1 MKTRKPKAKATQKP
15 AITAE
20 QAVQLEQATLKNI
33 VEKIGAGGIP
43 TAREMGILKGATQK
57 PEAQEN
63 KRISGQESDTLAA
76 AASRLGCTSADLK
89 RAKAAGCDG
98 FTHGRVKLDKVK
110 KWLQANPPTEDDLS
124 EEALKKRK
132 LLAQCKKLEL
142 DEAILRGEFTGN
154 AMVTQIA
161 VAWSAQ
167 VRAEFMLLLSET
179 PTWQGLDAPSLQ
191 DRARTFVNGAL
202 GRLTTFSAPC
212 TPAS

>member
-1 MKTRKPKAKATQKP
+1 MKTQKPKAKATPKP

-20 QAVQLEQATLKNI
+20 QAVQLEEATLKNI

-57 PEAQEN
+57 PETTES
-63 KRISGQESDTLAA
+63 KRASGQESDTLAA
-76 AASRLGCTSADLK
+76 AAARLGCSVSDLK
-89 RAKAAGCDG
+89 RAKASGCDG

-110 KWLQANPPTEDDLS
+110 KWLEGNPPTEEDLS

-132 LLAQCKKLEL
+132 LLAQCRKLEL

-154 AMVTQIA
+154 ATVTQIA
-161 VAWSAQ
+161 VAWAAQ
-167 VRAEFMLLLSET
+167 VRSEFMLLISET
-179 PTWQGLDAPSLQ
+179 PTWAGLDAPTLQ
-191 DRARTFVNGAL
+191 DRAKNFVNGAL